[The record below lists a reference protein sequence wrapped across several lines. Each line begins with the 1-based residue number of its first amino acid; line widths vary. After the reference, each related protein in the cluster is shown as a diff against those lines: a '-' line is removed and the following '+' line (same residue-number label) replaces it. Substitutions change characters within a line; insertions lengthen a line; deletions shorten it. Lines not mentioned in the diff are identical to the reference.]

1 MKLVAPLAAVVFAA
15 LAMAS
20 LSGASMSVAYKASL
34 TAGAEVPKPTA
45 KAPNAKGS
53 FTGTLTGRKLA
64 WKLTYSGLTGK
75 ATAAHIHMGAK
86 GKAGNVVVP
95 LCGAQ
100 PACKSGLS
108 GTTTLTA
115 QTLSWLKKGQ
125 LYVNVHT
132 GKNLNGEIRGQLA
145 AA

>member
-1 MKLVAPLAAVVFAA
+1 MKLVAPLVVVALAA
-15 LAMAS
+15 LALAS

-34 TAGAEVPKPTA
+34 TSGAEVPKPTV
-45 KAPNAKGS
+45 KAPNAKGT
-53 FTGTLTGRKLA
+53 FTATLAGTKLK

-86 GKAGNVVVP
+86 GKAGNVVIP

-108 GTTTLTA
+108 GSATLTA
-115 QTLSWLKKGQ
+115 QLRSWLHKGQ

-132 GKNLNGEIRGQLA
+132 AKNLNGEIRGQLA
-145 AA
+145 AG

>member
-1 MKLVAPLAAVVFAA
+1 MKLVAPLAAAAFAA
-15 LAMAS
+15 LALAS
-20 LSGASMSVAYKASL
+20 LSGASMSIAYSASL
-34 TAGAEVPKPTA
+34 TSGAEVPKPTV
-45 KAPNAKGS
+45 KAPHAKGS
-53 FTGTLTGRKLA
+53 FAATLTGHKLK

-108 GTTTLTA
+108 GTATLTP
-115 QTLSWLKKGQ
+115 QVLSWLKKGQ

-145 AA
+145 AG

>member
-1 MKLVAPLAAVVFAA
+1 
-15 LAMAS
+15 MAS

-34 TAGAEVPKPTA
+34 TAGAEVPKPIA
-45 KAPNAKGS
+45 KAPHAKGN
-53 FTGTLTGRKLA
+53 FTATLTGHKLG

-86 GKAGNVVVP
+86 GKAGNVVIP
-95 LCGAQ
+95 LCGAK

-108 GTTTLTA
+108 GTATLTA
-115 QTLSWLKKGQ
+115 QVLSWLTKGQ

-145 AA
+145 AR